1 MSETIADVGTDSVET
16 LVYSNSTHYD
26 IVGQTLIHHT
36 VTVGPSFTIQC
47 DEYGFSFDTYTIR
60 YDDSDV
66 ISTKML
72 FYVDEYPESVFATE
86 YSNIDNRLIDVLDE
100 LTDDN

>member
-1 MSETIADVGTDSVET
+1 MSENIADVDTDSVET
-16 LVYSNSTHYD
+16 LVYSNSIYYD
-26 IVGQTLIHHT
+26 VDSQTLIHHT

-60 YDDSDV
+60 G
-66 ISTKML
+66 TEML
-72 FYVDEYPESVFATE
+72 FYVDEYAEPIFRTV